1 MHPYPRTAEEDRGS
15 TELVVATPV
24 MLLLLALL
32 VQVALWAHADHL
44 TQTIA
49 QHGHAQTRVLEG
61 TEAEGQARAQEVAD
75 QLRGELLQEL
85 TISVERTGEQ
95 ARVQVNA
102 SVPTVLP
109 SLDWPVSSQ
118 VTGPV
123 ERAPEEP

>member
-1 MHPYPRTAEEDRGS
+1 MRTRRVEDDAGS
-15 TELVVATPV
+15 TELVVATPF

-49 QHGHAQTRVLEG
+49 DHGHAQTRVLEG
-61 TEAEGQARAQEVAD
+61 TEEQGQARAQEVAD
-75 QLRGELLQEL
+75 QLRGDLLSEL
-85 TISVERTGEQ
+85 TITVERTDTR
-95 ARVQVNA
+95 ARVQVQA

-109 SLDWPVSSQ
+109 GLNWPVSSQ
-118 VTGPV
+118 VSGPV

>member
-1 MHPYPRTAEEDRGS
+1 MHPHRRVEDDAGS

-49 QHGHAQTRVLEG
+49 DHGHAQTRVLEG
-61 TEAEGQARAQEVAD
+61 TEEQGQARAQEVAD

-85 TISVERTGEQ
+85 TITVERTDAQ
-95 ARVQVNA
+95 ARVQVQA

-109 SLDWPVSSQ
+109 GLDWPVSSQ

>member
-1 MHPYPRTAEEDRGS
+1 MCPHRRTEDDSGS
-15 TELVVATPV
+15 TELVVATPA

-49 QHGHAQTRVLEG
+49 DHGHAQTRVLEG
-61 TEAEGQARAQEVAD
+61 TEEQGQARAQEVAD
-75 QLRGELLQEL
+75 QLRGELLSEL
-85 TISVERTGEQ
+85 SITVERTDTH
-95 ARVQVNA
+95 ARVQVQA

-109 SLDWPVSSQ
+109 GLDWPVSSQ

>member
-1 MHPYPRTAEEDRGS
+1 MRTRRVEADAGS
-15 TELVVATPV
+15 TELVVATPA

-49 QHGHAQTRVLEG
+49 DHGHAQTRVLEG
-61 TEAEGQARAQEVAD
+61 TEEQGQARAHEVAD
-75 QLRGELLQEL
+75 QLRGELLSEL
-85 TISVERTGEQ
+85 TITVERTDAQ
-95 ARVQVNA
+95 ARVQVQA

-109 SLDWPVSSQ
+109 GLDWPVSSQ

>member
-1 MHPYPRTAEEDRGS
+1 MHPHRRVEDDAGS

-49 QHGHAQTRVLEG
+49 HHGHAQTRVLEG
-61 TEAEGQARAQEVAD
+61 TEEQGHARAHEVAD

-85 TISVERTGEQ
+85 TITVERTDTQ
-95 ARVQVNA
+95 ARVQVEA

-109 SLDWPVSSQ
+109 GLDWPVSSQ
-118 VTGPV
+118 VSGPV